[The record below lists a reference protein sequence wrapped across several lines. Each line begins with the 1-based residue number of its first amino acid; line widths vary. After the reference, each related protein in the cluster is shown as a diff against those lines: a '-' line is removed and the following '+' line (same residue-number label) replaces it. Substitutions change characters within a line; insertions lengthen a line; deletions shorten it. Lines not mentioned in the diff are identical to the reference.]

1 MKILAVTGYSNTG
14 KTTLIVE
21 LIAHCVARGERVAAV
36 KHTHHEVNELDRGDT
51 ARFRA
56 AGASIVILANDADVI
71 QWRTGASPV
80 RLQRATGEGA
90 YRPLDLLAHVEK
102 ADVVLIEGFKSY
114 YGWPRIDAPA
124 TLAEALAI
132 LDRIAPP

>member
-21 LIAHCVARGERVAAV
+21 LIAHCVARGERVAAI
-36 KHTHHEVNELDRGDT
+36 KHTHHEVNDLDRGDT

-56 AGASIVILANDADVI
+56 AGASPVILVGDIDDPR
-71 QWRTGASPV
+71 Q
-80 RLQRATGEGA
+80 
-90 YRPLDLLAHVEK
+90 LLARIGD

-124 TLAEALAI
+124 TLADALAI